1 MNVFFLECTLISLNA
16 PAKAGGPAHHTPEP
30 EADHGVGGL
39 DPAPPPGHGAEGT
52 ESAQTRSPRP
62 QTHASA

>member
-39 DPAPPPGHGAEGT
+39 DPAPPPRP
-52 ESAQTRSPRP
+52 RSRGNRECADQEP
-62 QTHASA
+62 QTTDPR